1 MEDRQKLEQMVTE
14 INQLQQQGETI
25 TQQIEQLNQSLADIT
40 TAQEA
45 VKGIKNATG
54 KQTLVPIGAGCF
66 IETELK
72 SEDIIVGVGSD
83 VAIKRSREETEK
95 TLQTDKEEVQK
106 LIGSLTEQLQKINE
120 YIAQKRL
127 CKVCYYFNSCI
138 ILFLADTNFSFPF
151 SYKLV

>member
-1 MEDRQKLEQMVTE
+1 MEDRQKLEHMATE

-120 YIAQKRL
+120 YIAQKRPEAERL
-127 CKVCYYFNSCI
+127 MKETGVQ
-138 ILFLADTNFSFPF
+138 
-151 SYKLV
+151 

>member
-120 YIAQKRL
+120 NIAQKRPEAERL
-127 CKVCYYFNSCI
+127 MKETGVQ
-138 ILFLADTNFSFPF
+138 
-151 SYKLV
+151 